1 MAEEDL
7 SVSVPTKVPPQ
18 TSTGFLGIS
27 LSSQNAPVAAPNAP
41 RQPTELGSAARSGL
55 SDEWNGTDIHAAPDS
70 DNHPWRPQPR
80 SSEAASNP
88 DAGYTDND
96 DLCDT
101 CRFLVQPR
109 PACEGWEVKYRE
121 KTPTNDPYWSLTTR
135 MTWSENLMASLFDE
149 YCPLCDELCYSMS
162 SPDWEFLRLRPT
174 QDQVTVVKR
183 CNYLAE
189 WNFFSVELSVKTK
202 NTPKFMHTITGLYP
216 ASGHEL
222 DPRSVIC
229 YDGFKLKL
237 LSDRAIGNPGPFGSN
252 TGSDLTWEL
261 VGSWMAKCLSSHQ
274 ACNQVQSVAPPL
286 PTRVID
292 VGSKAGSRPP
302 YLHVVTENAT
312 GRYATL
318 SHRWASEEPLK
329 LEVNNLQ
336 DFQQE
341 IPVERLPK
349 SFQDAI
355 EATRRLGIQ
364 YIWID
369 SLCIIQDSPDGKDWA
384 AESAKM
390 TTVYENSYVNFAA
403 THAMDSTRGCF
414 FDREP
419 SQVRPIRLHVNW
431 KMVSGYYYAAESHGF
446 TRSVARAPLYQRGW
460 VYQERTLAP
469 RIIHCTDTQLY
480 WECLESI
487 ASESFPTGLPHSIH
501 ISEFAIGMCSCS
513 SWRKLRPPA
522 SDLLGYMSPPNT
534 TSSKFFDSLLLWNMV
549 VAQYAALDLTFQS
562 DKLVAISGLAKM
574 HSKFLDTKYLAGMWL
589 AHLPEQLLWYRGSLQ
604 APSSYSEYVAP
615 SWSWASIPTRV
626 QLTIMRKKQ
635 LLGIT
640 EQRFLS
646 RGQHFQYFRPLIQVL
661 DATINLLD
669 ESHPFGAVSRG
680 ALRIKGPLATSSL
693 IRSLEFDRYMIV
705 HEKLSVGSYN
715 LDTVDH
721 PWQRRNK
728 KALYFLAAML
738 DWEIWGSD
746 EDSVSG
752 LLLQKTDH
760 EENVF
765 QRIGVFDVKKPDV
778 YGNQKDGIQML
789 QEACRSQNGT
799 DDDGPF
805 PEWGKQQVVTI
816 I

>member
-41 RQPTELGSAARSGL
+41 RQPTL

-70 DNHPWRPQPR
+70 DNHPWRRQPR

-109 PACEGWEVKYRE
+109 PACEGWEVKYHE
-121 KTPTNDPYWSLTTR
+121 KTGTSDPSLNLTTT
-135 MTWSENLMASLFDE
+135 MTWSENLMASLFVE
-149 YCPLCDELCYSMS
+149 HCPVCKELRYGMS
-162 SPDWEFLRLRPT
+162 SLGREFLGLRPT
-174 QDQVTVVKR
+174 QGQFIVVKLCHYQAMR
-183 CNYLAE
+183 NY
-189 WNFFSVELSVKTK
+189 LSVKLTVNAK
-202 NTPKFMHTITGLYP
+202 
-216 ASGHEL
+216 
-222 DPRSVIC
+222 DRV
-229 YDGFKLKL
+229 KL
-237 LSDRAIGNPGPFGSN
+237 LSDCAIGNPGPFGSN

-274 ACNQVQSVAPPL
+274 ACNQVQSVAPRL

-292 VGSKAGSRPP
+292 VGSKGSSRPP

-384 AESAKM
+384 EESAKM

-403 THAMDSTRGCF
+403 THAMDPTRGCF

-431 KMVSGYYYAAESHGF
+431 EWEMKPGYYYAATSHCF
-446 TRSVARAPLYQRGW
+446 TRNVARAPLYRRGW

-487 ASESFPTGLPHSIH
+487 AKRQAGSDIWLGQNALK
-501 ISEFAIGMCSCS
+501 IS
-513 SWRKLRPPA
+513 RH
-522 SDLLGYMSPPNT
+522 
-534 TSSKFFDSLLLWNMV
+534 
-549 VAQYAALDLTFQS
+549 Q
-562 DKLVAISGLAKM
+562 ISR
-574 HSKFLDTKYLAGMWL
+574 W
-589 AHLPEQLLWYRGSLQ
+589 
-604 APSSYSEYVAP
+604 YVAC
-615 SWSWASIPTRV
+615 AS
-626 QLTIMRKKQ
+626 
-635 LLGIT
+635 
-640 EQRFLS
+640 
-646 RGQHFQYFRPLIQVL
+646 
-661 DATINLLD
+661 A
-669 ESHPFGAVSRG
+669 
-680 ALRIKGPLATSSL
+680 
-693 IRSLEFDRYMIV
+693 
-705 HEKLSVGSYN
+705 
-715 LDTVDH
+715 
-721 PWQRRNK
+721 
-728 KALYFLAAML
+728 
-738 DWEIWGSD
+738 
-746 EDSVSG
+746 
-752 LLLQKTDH
+752 
-760 EENVF
+760 
-765 QRIGVFDVKKPDV
+765 
-778 YGNQKDGIQML
+778 
-789 QEACRSQNGT
+789 
-799 DDDGPF
+799 
-805 PEWGKQQVVTI
+805 
-816 I
+816 